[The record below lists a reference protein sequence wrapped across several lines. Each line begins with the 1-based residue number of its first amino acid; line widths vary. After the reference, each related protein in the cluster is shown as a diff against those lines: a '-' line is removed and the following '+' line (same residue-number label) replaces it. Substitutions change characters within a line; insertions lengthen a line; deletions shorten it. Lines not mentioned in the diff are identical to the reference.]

1 MGKTTGTS
9 YNTVRH
15 QITIPGTSF
24 CAVVDPER
32 VDVSK
37 LLKKLATA
45 SGLRA
50 TRKADRDRM
59 PVVTV
64 LQPGDVAAPAQEQ
77 TTDTATAVPASQL
90 TPWRATYSRKSLE
103 ESVAAL
109 RSAYPHDF
117 EYEDLDAVEDDAAD
131 VAAPEQD
138 VAADVA
144 APESAPRRAVRSRE
158 EVAAEMHARTMER
171 VAKEEQ
177 RCAAEAEARA
187 VAAEERAAAA
197 EALAAEA
204 VRRAEALEL
213 EARCADD
220 APAVPAAELADVLA
234 RAEAAEAAAAEAEE
248 RARVAEERA
257 AAAEAATA
265 APELEELEE
274 PGSQERAASS
284 SRTTSTASSSSGA
297 K

>member
-24 CAVVDPER
+24 CAVVDPES

-64 LQPGDVAAPAQEQ
+64 LQPGDVAAPAQDQ

-103 ESVAAL
+103 ESVTAL

-117 EYEDLDAVEDDAAD
+117 EYEDLDAVEDDAAAVD
-131 VAAPEQD
+131 APEQD
-138 VAADVA
+138 VAADVP
-144 APESAPRRAVRSRE
+144 APETTPRPAVKSLE
-158 EVAAEMHARTMER
+158 EIAAELRAPAPVEETPTRR
-171 VAKEEQ
+171 VLEAEQ
-177 RCAAEAEARA
+177 RAHRA
-187 VAAEERAAAA
+187 GTRAAAA
-197 EALAAEA
+197 E
-204 VRRAEALEL
+204 
-213 EARCADD
+213 
-220 APAVPAAELADVLA
+220 
-234 RAEAAEAAAAEAEE
+234 
-248 RARVAEERA
+248 
-257 AAAEAATA
+257 
-265 APELEELEE
+265 
-274 PGSQERAASS
+274 
-284 SRTTSTASSSSGA
+284 
-297 K
+297 

>member
-64 LQPGDVAAPAQEQ
+64 LQPGDVAAPAQGQ

-109 RSAYPHDF
+109 RIAYPGEF
-117 EYEDLDAVEDDAAD
+117 EYEELDGIEDDAAD

-138 VAADVA
+138 VAADVP
-144 APESAPRRAVRSRE
+144 APETAPRRAVKSLE
-158 EVAAEMHARTMER
+158 EI
-171 VAKEEQ
+171 
-177 RCAAEAEARA
+177 
-187 VAAEERAAAA
+187 
-197 EALAAEA
+197 
-204 VRRAEALEL
+204 
-213 EARCADD
+213 
-220 APAVPAAELADVLA
+220 AAELRAPAPIEDKNDREPEDPPRSGDRPA
-234 RAEAAEAAAAEAEE
+234 R
-248 RARVAEERA
+248 RA
-257 AAAEAATA
+257 AHA
-265 APELEELEE
+265 
-274 PGSQERAASS
+274 RDASP
-284 SRTTSTASSSSGA
+284 AGDDPP
-297 K
+297 